1 MKWDVPSCREL
12 AREQLSVLEG
22 AAERWPGDPGSLG
35 KLSRLSSDTEGP
47 FGNFPHL
54 PCRFQD
60 GCGAFFRICDLGG
73 KPKPCLPTP
82 GDSVPWALTGAVLRA
97 KLPGLTESVGIITKG
112 IGPGL
117 QGEGILELRSPRE
130 MRSWK
135 GYGLTDPVIHSFSKH
150 S

>member
-22 AAERWPGDPGSLG
+22 AAEQWPGGPGSLG

-82 GDSVPWALTGAVLRA
+82 GDSMPWALTGAVLRA
-97 KLPGLTESVGIITKG
+97 KLPRLTGCVGSITKG
-112 IGPGL
+112 SG
-117 QGEGILELRSPRE
+117 QGILELRSPGE
-130 MRSWK
+130 KMRSWK